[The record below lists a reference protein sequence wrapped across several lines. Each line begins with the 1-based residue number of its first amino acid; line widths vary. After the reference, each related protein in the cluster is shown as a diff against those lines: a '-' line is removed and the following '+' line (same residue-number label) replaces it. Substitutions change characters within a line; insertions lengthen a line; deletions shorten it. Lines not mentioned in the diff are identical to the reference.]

1 MTSNEFLNAN
11 HSKRTKKSFFG
22 EPPIKE
28 YENMNYKC
36 YSRNTYIT
44 KEKLQIDANI
54 FAFYEIFL
62 FIDVCE
68 GEPRCTIVHMSHPF

>member
-1 MTSNEFLNAN
+1 
-11 HSKRTKKSFFG
+11 
-22 EPPIKE
+22 
-28 YENMNYKC
+28 MNYKC

-44 KEKLQIDANI
+44 KEKLLIDANI

-68 GEPRCTIVHMSHPF
+68 GEPRCTIVHMSPHFEEFSFLSILLSTHDQHWPLPQTSSL